1 MEIEETIPMVTNST
15 SIDGSTI
22 TFNSI
27 NYSITTFVGCRKKH
41 KEVLHQLSGIFKQG
55 VNAIL
60 GPTGSGKSSLLD
72 ILAGRKSR
80 EDFTGQVKIDGEIP
94 TTDYKYRVGYVV
106 QSDMISGMLTVRENL
121 TFSANVRLPRN
132 VSSEEKRTTVDRVI
146 HQLGLEKC
154 AESRVGTEETRGIS
168 GGERRRTN
176 IGMDLVLSP
185 TVLFLDEPT
194 TGVDPVSRKEFWEML
209 KNLKTQGITILVSTP
224 YMDEATLCD
233 RIALITGGKILKI
246 DAPQNIV
253 ADFGKIL
260 WSVKGDNMHKLL
272 TDLRENKRLASCF
285 AFGDTHHVTL
295 ADEKYTVSEL
305 EVFLKQ
311 KGHSAIDIQTA
322 KPNIEDCFMALGN
335 GNSKNATR

>member
-1 MEIEETIPMVTNST
+1 METDETIPMVTNPP
-15 SIDGSTI
+15 SIHGSTI

-27 NYSITTFVGCRKKH
+27 NYSITTSTGCRKKR
-41 KEVLHQLSGIFKQG
+41 KEILHQLTGIFKPG

-80 EDFTGQVKIDGEIP
+80 EDFTGEVKIDGEIP
-94 TTDYKYRVGYVV
+94 SNDYKYRVGYVV
-106 QSDMISGMLTVRENL
+106 QSDMICGMLTVRENL

-132 VSSEEKRTTVDRVI
+132 VTREEKRTTVDRVI

-194 TGVDPVSRKEFWEML
+194 TGLDSSTAQNVIECLDELSKRGRKFIEIRRNHFEFEF
-209 KNLKTQGITILVSTP
+209 NF
-224 YMDEATLCD
+224 E
-233 RIALITGGKILKI
+233 
-246 DAPQNIV
+246 
-253 ADFGKIL
+253 
-260 WSVKGDNMHKLL
+260 
-272 TDLRENKRLASCF
+272 
-285 AFGDTHHVTL
+285 
-295 ADEKYTVSEL
+295 
-305 EVFLKQ
+305 
-311 KGHSAIDIQTA
+311 
-322 KPNIEDCFMALGN
+322 
-335 GNSKNATR
+335 